1 MHEKLRNTQPDFIFI
16 IRFHSPKQS
25 MPPETFPQFLL
36 AKARLY
42 GDKKTALR
50 EKEFGIWQSVSWA
63 EYLSHVRRFSQGL
76 VSMGFQRGDT
86 VAIIGDNRPE
96 WVYAELAAQSA
107 GGKSIGIYQDSI
119 VSEVAYIITH
129 SDARFLVVE
138 DQEQVD
144 KIIELW
150 PKLHTVEKVIY
161 YDPKGLRNYAE
172 PYLMSFPEV
181 ERLGEDYERAHPGWF
196 EESVML
202 GKGEDIAI
210 LSTTSGTTGNPKLAI
225 LTHNNL
231 VSMGRNLMAVDP
243 MSDKDE
249 FVSFLPL
256 AWIGEQ
262 MTSLGCGLQAG
273 FTVNF
278 PEEPE
283 TVQENIRE
291 IGPQTMFSPPR
302 IWENLVSRV
311 QVRIEDASWFKRKVY
326 DWALPVGYAMAD
338 IRFKKQKPGPGMK
351 FKYFL
356 ANWVMFQEI
365 KDHLGLRHIHRAY
378 TGGAALGPDV
388 FRFFH
393 ALGVN
398 LKQIYGQTEVSGIAV
413 LHRNGDVKFQ
423 TVGTPIPETQVK
435 IAENGEILV
444 KSPAVFKGYY
454 KNPEATQSAL
464 IDGWLHTGD
473 AGYFDE
479 DGHLIVIDRAKD
491 VMTLADGT
499 KFSPQFIENKLKF
512 SPYVKE
518 AVVFGGDWPFVT
530 AMININMENVGK
542 WAEKNQL
549 AYTTYTDL
557 AQKPQVYALVRKH
570 VEESNEDLPPAARI
584 RRFLLLHKELDAD
597 DAELTRTRKVRRRF
611 VAERYKDIIAALYG
625 ESDHLDVETVI
636 TYQDGRT
643 AVIKTRLKIEEL
655 ETNGSIPAIDID
667 RIDQRCGVCAGGAG
681 FRADLQI
688 QRCHQLRPG

>member
-1 MHEKLRNTQPDFIFI
+1 MM
-16 IRFHSPKQS
+16 S
-25 MPPETFPQFLL
+25 L
-36 AKARLY
+36 A
-42 GDKKTALR
+42 
-50 EKEFGIWQSVSWA
+50 
-63 EYLSHVRRFSQGL
+63 
-76 VSMGFQRGDT
+76 
-86 VAIIGDNRPE
+86 
-96 WVYAELAAQSA
+96 
-107 GGKSIGIYQDSI
+107 
-119 VSEVAYIITH
+119 
-129 SDARFLVVE
+129 
-138 DQEQVD
+138 
-144 KIIELW
+144 
-150 PKLHTVEKVIY
+150 
-161 YDPKGLRNYAE
+161 
-172 PYLMSFPEV
+172 
-181 ERLGEDYERAHPGWF
+181 
-196 EESVML
+196 
-202 GKGEDIAI
+202 
-210 LSTTSGTTGNPKLAI
+210 
-225 LTHNNL
+225 
-231 VSMGRNLMAVDP
+231 
-243 MSDKDE
+243 
-249 FVSFLPL
+249 
-256 AWIGEQ
+256 
-262 MTSLGCGLQAG
+262 CGLQAG

-283 TVQENIRE
+283 PVQENIRE

-302 IWENLVSRV
+302 IWENLVSMV
-311 QVRIEDASWFKRKVY
+311 QVKIEDTTWFKRKVY
-326 DWALPVGYAMAD
+326 DWAIPIGYAMAD
-338 IRFKKQKPGPGMK
+338 KRFNKEKPGIWLK
-351 FKYFL
+351 IKYKI
-356 ANWVMFQEI
+356 ADWIMFMPI
-365 KDHLGLRHIHRAY
+365 KDHLGLRRIKQAY

-423 TVGTPIPETQVK
+423 TVGTPIPETEVD

-444 KSPAVFKGYY
+444 KSPAVFVGYY
-454 KNPEATQSAL
+454 KRPEETAKTL

-512 SPYVKE
+512 SPYIRE
-518 AVVFGGDWPFVT
+518 AVVFGGAELPFVT
-530 AMININMENVGK
+530 AMINIDMANVGK

-557 AQKPQVYALVRKH
+557 AQKPEVYELVRNH
-570 VEESNEDLPPAARI
+570 VVQANKDLPASARI

-625 ESDHLDVETVI
+625 ESDHLDVETTI

-655 ETNGSIPAIDID
+655 
-667 RIDQRCGVCAGGAG
+667 
-681 FRADLQI
+681 
-688 QRCHQLRPG
+688 